1 MSTGVKEEVVGGVK
15 AEEGVVEEGEGE
27 IGVDIDGM

>member
-1 MSTGVKEEVVGGVK
+1 MSTGVKEEVGGGVK
-15 AEEGVVEEGEGE
+15 AEEGVVEGEGE

>member
-1 MSTGVKEEVVGGVK
+1 MSTGVKEEVGGGVK